1 MTDQAAG
8 PEAALARLGIELP
21 PPAKPLFSYIP
32 VKVAAGLAHVSGQV
46 PMEDGKVLVEGH
58 VGAEVSV
65 EQGAEAAK
73 RCALQALSVLRATVG
88 SLDEV
93 AGVVQLSVFVN
104 SAPGFTQQPSV
115 ANAERIVRELGGDGI
130 TVSAFRERLGTSR
143 KFALPLLEHFDARG
157 ITLRRGDVRVLRE
170 SAAQR

>member
-1 MTDQAAG
+1 MSAETAG
-8 PEAALARLGIELP
+8 PEAALERLGIELP
-21 PPAKPLFSYIP
+21 PPAKPLYSYIP
-32 VKVAAGLAHVSGQV
+32 VKVAAGLAHVAGQV

-65 EQGAEAAK
+65 EEGAEAAK

-93 AGVVQLSVFVN
+93 AGIVQLSVFVN

-115 ANAERIVRELGGDGI
+115 ANGASDFLVEVFGQEAGSHARYAVGVPE
-130 TVSAFRERLGTSR
+130 
-143 KFALPLLEHFDARG
+143 LPLNACVEVALVAELA
-157 ITLRRGDVRVLRE
+157 
-170 SAAQR
+170 

>member
-1 MTDQAAG
+1 MSDQAAG

-115 ANAERIVRELGGDGI
+115 ANGASDFLVEVFGHDAGSHARYAVGVPE
-130 TVSAFRERLGTSR
+130 
-143 KFALPLLEHFDARG
+143 LPLNACVEVALIAELA
-157 ITLRRGDVRVLRE
+157 
-170 SAAQR
+170 

>member
-1 MTDQAAG
+1 MSDQAAG

-115 ANAERIVRELGGDGI
+115 ANGASDFLVEVFGHDAGSHARYAVGVPE
-130 TVSAFRERLGTSR
+130 
-143 KFALPLLEHFDARG
+143 LPLNACVEVALVAELA
-157 ITLRRGDVRVLRE
+157 
-170 SAAQR
+170 

>member
-1 MTDQAAG
+1 MSDQSAG

-93 AGVVQLSVFVN
+93 AGIVQLSVFVN
-104 SAPGFTQQPSV
+104 SATGFTQQPSV
-115 ANAERIVRELGGDGI
+115 ANGASDFLVDVFGQDAGSHARYAVGVPE
-130 TVSAFRERLGTSR
+130 
-143 KFALPLLEHFDARG
+143 LPLNACVEVALIAELA
-157 ITLRRGDVRVLRE
+157 
-170 SAAQR
+170 